1 MGFTTRQVGDVVVVG
16 VEDQLIV
23 GTRQQ
28 LKQKILDEVGDGGQ
42 KFVVDFSRT
51 GYIDS
56 SGLGLL
62 VTLSKKISEAGGSLR
77 LAALNQDLMS
87 LFELTKLDTL
97 LAIFDSVEH
106 AIDGF

>member
-28 LKQKILDEVGDGGQ
+28 LKQKILDELRDGGL
-42 KFVVDFSRT
+42 KFVIDFSET

-62 VTLSKKISEAGGSLR
+62 VTLSKKISETGGSLR

>member
-28 LKQKILDEVGDGGQ
+28 LKQKILDELGDDGQ
-42 KFVVDFSRT
+42 KFVIDFSET

-62 VTLSKKISEAGGSLR
+62 VTLSKKISETGGSLR

>member
-1 MGFTTRQVGDVVVVG
+1 MGFTTKRVGDVVVVA

-28 LKQKILDEVGDGGQ
+28 LKQKILDELGDDGQ
-42 KFVVDFSRT
+42 KFVIDFSGT

-97 LAIFDSVEH
+97 LEIFDSVEH
-106 AIDGF
+106 ALDGF

>member
-1 MGFTTRQVGDVVVVG
+1 MGFTTKRVGDVVVVA

-28 LKQKILDEVGDGGQ
+28 LKQKILDELGDDGQ
-42 KFVVDFSRT
+42 KFVIDFSGT

-62 VTLSKKISEAGGSLR
+62 VTLSKKISEAGGALR

-97 LAIFDSVEH
+97 LEIFDSVER
-106 AIDGF
+106 ALDGF

>member
-23 GTRQQ
+23 ATRQQ
-28 LKQKILDEVGDGGQ
+28 LKQKILDELGNGEQ
-42 KFVVDFSRT
+42 KFVIDFSGT

>member
-1 MGFTTRQVGDVVVVG
+1 MGFTTKQVGDVVVVG

-28 LKQKILDEVGDGGQ
+28 LKQKILDELDGGQ
-42 KFVVDFSRT
+42 KFVIDFSGT

-97 LAIFDSVEH
+97 LEIFESVER
-106 AIDGF
+106 ALDGF